1 MLTLIFKMSV
11 FASTSVKLCRN
22 PKNVY
27 RDKHFDDKS
36 FAVNKVKTK
45 QKQQQKKPIFHLT
58 VGLASCLL

>member
-1 MLTLIFKMSV
+1 MSV

-36 FAVNKVKTK
+36 FAANKEK
-45 QKQQQKKPIFHLT
+45 QNKNNKKKSLYFT
-58 VGLASCLL
+58 